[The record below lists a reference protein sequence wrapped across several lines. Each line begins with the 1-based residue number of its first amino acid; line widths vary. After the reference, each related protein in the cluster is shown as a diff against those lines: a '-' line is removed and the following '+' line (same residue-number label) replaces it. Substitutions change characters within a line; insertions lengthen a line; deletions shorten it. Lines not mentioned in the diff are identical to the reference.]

1 MSICREIHEKLNNL
15 PRFDYPFYPEFI
27 PSNGIYIIFERNE
40 FAHGVDKVV
49 HIGTH
54 NSQNGLVDRLCE
66 IFENENKNRSIL
78 RKYIGGCILNKLD
91 DSYVNIWRKNTT
103 RTKVKKNLKELINVE
118 YERKIEEQV
127 TKYIIENLSF
137 VVIEEDDKNKR
148 TFIKNELISE
158 ISRCEECNQS
168 TNWLGNYAVNHKVKN
183 SGLWNDNGL
192 YKERTT
198 NYIIEKLSI

>member
-1 MSICREIHEKLNNL
+1 MSICRDIHEKLNDL
-15 PRFDYPFYPEFI
+15 PRFDYPFYSEFI
-27 PSNGIYIIFERNE
+27 PSNGIYIIFERSE
-40 FAHGVDKVV
+40 FAHGVDRVV

-66 IFENENKNRSIL
+66 IFEKENKNRSIL

-91 DSYVNIWRKNTT
+91 DSYVNIWCKNTT
-103 RTKVKKNLKELINVE
+103 NLKVKNDLEGLINIE
-118 YERKIEEQV
+118 YERKIEEEV

-137 VVIEEDDKNKR
+137 SVIEEDNKNKR
-148 TFIKNELISE
+148 ICIKNELISE

-168 TNWLGNYAVNHKVKN
+168 TNWLGNYAANNKVKN

-198 NYIIEKLSI
+198 SYIIEKLNL